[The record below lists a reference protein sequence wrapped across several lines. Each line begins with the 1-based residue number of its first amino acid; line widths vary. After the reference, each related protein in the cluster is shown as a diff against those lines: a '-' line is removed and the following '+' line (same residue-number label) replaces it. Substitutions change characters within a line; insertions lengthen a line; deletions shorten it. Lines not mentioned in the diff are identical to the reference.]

1 MLSTKKGRQKTA
13 PRSDSL
19 ARFDVVYCIARP
31 KTPWFPHNML
41 IDILRKC
48 AVLHVLEKVS
58 WLDILLLRGYE
69 YDINFK
75 EKR

>member
-1 MLSTKKGRQKTA
+1 MSSTKKGRQKTA

-48 AVLHVLEKVS
+48 VVLHVLEKS
-58 WLDILLLRGYE
+58 H
-69 YDINFK
+69 
-75 EKR
+75 